1 MLRYA
6 YAYESA
12 FIGVWAG
19 RLVGAMVRGKSVCE
33 KLNTAGGD
41 FIRVGAVGT

>member
-12 FIGVWAG
+12 FIGVRAG
-19 RLVGAMVRGKSVCE
+19 QLVGAMVMGKRTCE
-33 KLNTAGGD
+33 KPITAGGYL
-41 FIRVGAVGT
+41 IRVGAVGT

>member
-6 YAYESA
+6 YAYERA
-12 FIGVWAG
+12 FIGVRAG
-19 RLVGAMVRGKSVCE
+19 QLVGAMVMGKRACE
-33 KLNTAGGD
+33 KLITAGGD